1 MMIWFT
7 ILFYVIGGWCF
18 CILYLDNV
26 SIAVLFC
33 FSWGLSSIVKH
44 YRITSIRY
52 LWVWVFVCII
62 DFDSSVYKHGDG
74 DDHDDQKTPTTRQP
88 AMDTKTNT
96 KKKKIWLVVFILVVW
111 IRLNNGM
118 IPIPISLQTK
128 WVSLNYP
135 MDLNGDASKP
145 FKT

>member
-1 MMIWFT
+1 MF
-7 ILFYVIGGWCF
+7 L
-18 CILYLDNV
+18 L
-26 SIAVLFC
+26 LFC
-33 FSWGLSSIVKH
+33 FVFREVYQVLSNITALPASGTSESEFLFALLISTQVFINTAMVMIMMIRKH
-44 YRITSIRY
+44 QQRDNQQWT
-52 LWVWVFVCII
+52 L
-62 DFDSSVYKHGDG
+62 K
-74 DDHDDQKTPTTRQP
+74 PTQ
-88 AMDTKTNT
+88 
-96 KKKKIWLVVFILVVW
+96 KKKKILLVVFILVVW